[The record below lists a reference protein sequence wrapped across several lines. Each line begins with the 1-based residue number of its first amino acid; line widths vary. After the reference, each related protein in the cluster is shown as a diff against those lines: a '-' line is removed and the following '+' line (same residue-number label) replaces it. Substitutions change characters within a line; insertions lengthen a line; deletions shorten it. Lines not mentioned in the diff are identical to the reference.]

1 MVYGLCLLFL
11 VAVSPTP
18 ATSLDPT
25 FNFGSGF
32 DGDVLEISRDSKGRL
47 LVGGRFNSYNGV
59 QRRKI
64 ARLLPDGQLDE
75 TFMPGSGPRSGF
87 VQNGVDTGQVSSIV
101 ALEDGSMM
109 VKGWFS
115 SFSGHNVNDLAP
127 LNEDGS
133 VNTTFALDY
142 GNVFQNSISSVAVDS
157 AGRLLVGGRFRLLQG
172 VAVTNLARIS
182 LDGSVDTSY
191 AAEVTNAVAVRHIY
205 PDEKVLLE
213 LYGSTP
219 GGIPTTELVRL
230 NTDGTRDNTFIHEF
244 EYRALGALHVLPD
257 GAVLAAFLNN
267 NFSSSLKKLRADGS
281 ADPEFSP
288 PAFGGRIFAIDH
300 QSNGKIILGGIGYEV
315 GPLERGVLRLQA
327 NGAIDPYYPSGVGAR
342 TVLATLVLP
351 DDRVIFGGGF
361 TNVDFG
367 SHNRIAAFLANSP
380 APKAEIIYQNG
391 GDSLAVYW
399 NAARNGIY
407 ELQENDSLQGGV
419 WRSLTREIG
428 SGYNQQLI
436 VPIHSQSNRIFRLR
450 IEVQ

>member
-115 SFSGHNVNDLAP
+115 SFSSHNVNDLAH
-127 LNEDGS
+127 LREDGS
-133 VNTTFALDY
+133 VNTDFALNY
-142 GNVFQNSISSVAVDS
+142 GNVYQNSIGSVAVDS
-157 AGRLLVGGRFRLLQG
+157 LGRLLIGGKFRMLQG
-172 VAVTNLARIS
+172 VAVTNLARVT
-182 LDGSVDTSY
+182 LDGNVDTSY
-191 AAEVTNAVAVRHIY
+191 VAEVTNAVSIRHLF
-205 PDEKVLLE
+205 PDDKVLLE
-213 LYGSTP
+213 LYGSAP
-219 GGIPTTELVRL
+219 GGLTTTELIRL
-230 NTDGTRDNTFIHEF
+230 NADGTRDDNFVHQL
-244 EYRALGALHVLPD
+244 EYRSLAALRVLPD
-257 GAVLAAFLNN
+257 GAVLVAFFNN
-267 NFSSSLKKLRADGS
+267 NTSTSLRKFRADGS
-281 ADPEFSP
+281 EDPEFNP
-288 PAFGGRIFAIDH
+288 PSLGGAIFSIDH
-300 QSNGKIILGGIGYEV
+300 QSNGDIVLGGIGYQV
-315 GPLERGVLRLQA
+315 GPLERGILRLGA
-327 NGAIDPYYPSGVGAR
+327 NGAIDPYYPSGIGAGS
-342 TVLATLVLP
+342 VLTALVLP

-436 VPIHSQSNRIFRLR
+436 VPIQSQSNRIFRLR